1 MKSVE
6 ELKAQI
12 TALVQAEQDT
22 ARLEY
27 LLYTIQH
34 PDAELPALSEAEE
47 AELALGMADIE
58 AGRVVDADQVWS
70 DLEDW
75 RQQRK
80 AGDRHAG

>member
-1 MKSVE
+1 MKTVE

-34 PDAELPALSEAEE
+34 PDADLPALSEAEE
-47 AELALGMADIE
+47 AELALGMTDVE
-58 AGRVVDADQVWS
+58 AGRVVDATKVWAEI
-70 DLEDW
+70 LDW
-75 RQQRK
+75 REQRK

>member
-1 MKSVE
+1 MKTVE

-47 AELALGMADIE
+47 TELALGMADIE
-58 AGRVVDADQVWS
+58 AGRVVDATQVWS
-70 DLEDW
+70 DLKDW
-75 RQQRK
+75 RVQRK